1 MKKAGVNVLI
11 FNLLLSIIAISFN
24 MGFVS
29 GIAPT
34 INGLYNGQSITS
46 DNTIYEWSSSL
57 SEWVAVGSA
66 DSSTTTTKS
75 TSGNVNIGRE
85 YTLGET
91 PKKTTPS
98 SSPTPSSSG
107 YTLSDEEIKT
117 FDFGKFDKAA
127 SSDKS
132 GDAKTTPDKETN
144 FFSNIMQSFTWAGA
158 VYAGVQTVGSIL
170 GWEKNQVSAAS
181 IALASGTFVGTTI
194 NSLWGKGGTFTAE
207 GSAGLNPLYSAGI
220 GLAVSAVVYYYL
232 YKDTSEKIVTFECKN
247 WDAPTGGD
255 DCEKCNAQDG
265 GLPCSEYQCRSLGQS
280 CQLLNDGEVNG
291 SELSEL
297 KCVWVNRND
306 VEYPIITPWEG
317 ALTTGY
323 SYSPDNSISPPD
335 KGVKIID
342 KSSKDGCVKPFSPIS
357 FGVLVDEPAKCKV
370 DYTRK
375 EKFEDMS
382 YFMGGNSLFRYN
394 HTHSIS
400 LPDRSAFEVE
410 NLTVPFDGDYEL
422 YIRCQD
428 ANGNYNPAH
437 FVFKFC
443 VGEGPDT
450 TAPLIVSTNLL
461 NGMPIAFNQSSI
473 DLELYVNEPAECRW
487 SHRDQIFDK
496 MEESFTCSSSIFE
509 MNAQML
515 YTCQTTL
522 TGLKNEVENK
532 FYFRCKDQPKVKA
545 EGDRNVNS
553 ESYIFS
559 LIGTRPLVI
568 SSVGPNGTIKDST
581 DSVKV
586 TLTVRTT
593 AGYSD
598 GLAYCYYSDTGEE
611 DSYIQFFESNS
622 YKHAQDLYLSA
633 GVYNYSIKCLDLGGN
648 SDLDSI
654 GFTVDTDTDAPII
667 VRAYHEENYLKLI
680 THEKG
685 KCVYDPTNC
694 NYLFTDGLSLTVI
707 DGVNHFTDWNTEVNF
722 HVKCEDEF
730 GNKPAPDVCSIIVR
744 PGEDLVKNE

>member
-127 SSDKS
+127 SSD
-132 GDAKTTPDKETN
+132 
-144 FFSNIMQSFTWAGA
+144 
-158 VYAGVQTVGSIL
+158 
-170 GWEKNQVSAAS
+170 
-181 IALASGTFVGTTI
+181 LASGTFVGTTI

-450 TAPLIVSTNLL
+450 TAPLIVSTN
-461 NGMPIAFNQSSI
+461 F
-473 DLELYVNEPAECRW
+473 
-487 SHRDQIFDK
+487 
-496 MEESFTCSSSIFE
+496 
-509 MNAQML
+509 
-515 YTCQTTL
+515 
-522 TGLKNEVENK
+522 
-532 FYFRCKDQPKVKA
+532 
-545 EGDRNVNS
+545 
-553 ESYIFS
+553 
-559 LIGTRPLVI
+559 
-568 SSVGPNGTIKDST
+568 
-581 DSVKV
+581 
-586 TLTVRTT
+586 
-593 AGYSD
+593 
-598 GLAYCYYSDTGEE
+598 
-611 DSYIQFFESNS
+611 
-622 YKHAQDLYLSA
+622 
-633 GVYNYSIKCLDLGGN
+633 
-648 SDLDSI
+648 
-654 GFTVDTDTDAPII
+654 
-667 VRAYHEENYLKLI
+667 
-680 THEKG
+680 
-685 KCVYDPTNC
+685 
-694 NYLFTDGLSLTVI
+694 
-707 DGVNHFTDWNTEVNF
+707 
-722 HVKCEDEF
+722 
-730 GNKPAPDVCSIIVR
+730 
-744 PGEDLVKNE
+744 

>member
-1 MKKAGVNVLI
+1 MKKVGVNVLI
-11 FNLLLSIIAISFN
+11 LNLLLSIIAISFN
-24 MGFVS
+24 MSFVS
-29 GIAPT
+29 SITPT
-34 INGLYNGQSITS
+34 RDGYYEGEEITS
-46 DNTIYEWSSSL
+46 DNTIYKWSNSL
-57 SEWVAVGSA
+57 SKWSAVSSA
-66 DSSTTTTKS
+66 DSSTTVTKPAS
-75 TSGNVNIGRE
+75 KPAPESPPANSPIPMTNAETYSRAINNPDAKDGPFFDTSSGK
-85 YTLGET
+85 TPTET
-91 PKKTTPS
+91 P
-98 SSPTPSSSG
+98 
-107 YTLSDEEIKT
+107 
-117 FDFGKFDKAA
+117 A
-127 SSDKS
+127 DKS
-132 GDAKTTPDKETN
+132 GETKTTADKAGS
-144 FFSNIMQSFTWAGA
+144 FFSNIVSSFTWAGS

-170 GWEKNQVSAAS
+170 GWEKNQVNAAS
-181 IALASGTFVGTTI
+181 IALASGTFVGTAI

-232 YKDTSEKIVTFECKN
+232 YKDTSEKIVTFECKT

-265 GLPCSEYQCRSLGQS
+265 GIPCSEYQCRSLGQS

-317 ALTTGY
+317 ALTAGY

-648 SDLDSI
+648 SDLDSV